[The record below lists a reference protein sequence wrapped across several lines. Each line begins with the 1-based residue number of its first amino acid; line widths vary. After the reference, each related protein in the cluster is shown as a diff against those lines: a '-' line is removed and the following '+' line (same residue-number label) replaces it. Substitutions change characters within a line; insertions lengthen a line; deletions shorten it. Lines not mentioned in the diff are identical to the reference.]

1 MGHGTNRLEGLSS
14 RRGLSWGGGES
25 CAMRGSSRSIREKP
39 GLWDGKI
46 LSGCGVGRGG
56 DLWVGAWCL
65 GGCVAVVWPHI
76 EEPHGFQY
84 CHQAARHLR
93 L

>member
-14 RRGLSWGGGES
+14 RRGLSSGGGQS
-25 CAMRGSSRSIREKP
+25 RAMRGSSRSIREKS
-39 GLWDGKI
+39 GRLDGKI
-46 LSGCGVGRGG
+46 LSGCGVSGGG

-76 EEPHGFQY
+76 EGPHGFQY